1 MYEDITQN
9 LHNKESNANADI
21 IWNNS
26 EVRDEQNLL
35 RPVPPKQLQTF
46 RGNPSSQDKIQSL

>member
-1 MYEDITQN
+1 M
-9 LHNKESNANADI
+9 ANVDI
-21 IWNNS
+21 IWNNL